1 MSREASLHQLTV
13 LIKKGEKEKEVLS
26 KKLEKLENQVK
37 KLVRDKNKKKAKQ
50 VLQEVKMR
58 RDQFNKKTNQTMFFI
73 KTKI

>member
-50 VLQEVKMR
+50 VL
-58 RDQFNKKTNQTMFFI
+58 
-73 KTKI
+73 